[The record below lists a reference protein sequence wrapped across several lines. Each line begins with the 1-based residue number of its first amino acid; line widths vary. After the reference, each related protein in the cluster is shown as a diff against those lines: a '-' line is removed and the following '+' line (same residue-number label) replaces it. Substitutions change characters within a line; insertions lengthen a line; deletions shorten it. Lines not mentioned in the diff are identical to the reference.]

1 MHVVYISG
9 SRRLAWKKS
18 DLGVWV
24 SRHLPDK
31 TAPPLLRTYILA
43 ADFDSDGH
51 PTRPAPVLE
60 FAPDTEVSQIFQLLG
75 PVG

>member
-1 MHVVYISG
+1 MLYTFQGALDSLEKIGFG
-9 SRRLAWKKS
+9 S
-18 DLGVWV
+18 LG

-60 FAPDTEVSQIFQLLG
+60 FAPDTEVSLIFQLLG
-75 PVG
+75 R